1 MAAPPPIFTRPA
13 YLLYKA
19 GLYAQ
24 KAFDDA
30 FGKVG
35 LSAREF
41 LVLAFANTEPLS
53 QQDIARRLG
62 IDPTVLV
69 GVVDELER
77 KNLVERRRDP
87 EDRRRYLLVVTE
99 SGAEA
104 LAAAERTATE
114 ATQEY
119 LRPLDGAQRK
129 QLAALLTALMTP
141 KMSWLD
147 GRDAA
152 G

>member
-1 MAAPPPIFTRPA
+1 MAATPPIFTRPA

-19 GLYAQ
+19 GIYAQ

-30 FGKVG
+30 FGAVG

-41 LVLAFANTEPLS
+41 LVLGFATTEPLS

-77 KNLVERRRDP
+77 RRLVERRRDP
-87 EDRRRYLLVVTE
+87 DDRRRYLLAVTE
-99 SGAEA
+99 TGAEL
-104 LAAAERTATE
+104 LAKAEQAATE
-114 ATQEY
+114 ATNAY
-119 LRPLDGAQRK
+119 LDPLDRTQRR
-129 QLAALLTALMTP
+129 QLGELLITLMTP
-141 KMSWLD
+141 KMPWLED
-147 GRDAA
+147 R
-152 G
+152 

>member
-1 MAAPPPIFTRPA
+1 MAATPPIFTRPA

-19 GLYAQ
+19 GIYAQ

-30 FGKVG
+30 FGAVG

-41 LVLAFANTEPLS
+41 LVLGFATTEPLS

-77 KNLVERRRDP
+77 RRLVERRRDP
-87 EDRRRYLLVVTE
+87 DDRRRYLLAVTE
-99 SGAEA
+99 TGAEL
-104 LAAAERTATE
+104 LAKAEQAATE
-114 ATQEY
+114 ATNTY
-119 LRPLDGAQRK
+119 LDPLDRTQRR
-129 QLAALLTALMTP
+129 QLGELLITLMTP
-141 KMSWLD
+141 KMPWLED
-147 GRDAA
+147 R
-152 G
+152 